1 MKQYP
6 TQAELKALFV
16 YKDGNLYRGGRIAG
30 ARNEGYKQI
39 CINYQKYYLHRLIYI
54 YHHGEADVKLE
65 IDHLNRNR
73 NDNRIENLRLVT
85 KGVNNENTGK
95 KYSWSKYNKRFIVQ
109 FRNKHIGCYVTE
121 CAARINAAMVR
132 LNHGC

>member
-16 YKDGNLYRGGRIAG
+16 YKDGQLL
-30 ARNEGYKQI
+30 RNGKAIGCLNNGYI
-39 CINYQKYYLHRLIYI
+39 RANINYKKYNAHRLIYI
-54 YHHGEADVKLE
+54 YHHGEADINLE